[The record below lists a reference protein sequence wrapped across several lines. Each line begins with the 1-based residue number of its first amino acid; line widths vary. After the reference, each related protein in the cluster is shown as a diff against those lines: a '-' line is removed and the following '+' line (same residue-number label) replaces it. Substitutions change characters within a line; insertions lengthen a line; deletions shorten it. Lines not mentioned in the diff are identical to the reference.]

1 MKPDWLWFHRD
12 IFPSRV
18 CRLFARFWLFFL
30 ISVLS
35 SPAVAALPGFE
46 FMLEHIRHPVFTA
59 RSAEI
64 KFTAFPSP
72 ALVVTLDDLV
82 MGGHR
87 WRNLR
92 MECNQIHVSRD
103 GADCDA
109 GVLRLG
115 KKSLSVNVQF
125 SLQRKSLIIGIQPV
139 PVTGVREKWRL
150 EIGWQEDKWHGVLK
164 IMNGDGTLLADLLP
178 LEEQQIQI
186 HQARLNG
193 EIHLSGSG
201 VAISA
206 LSAHLNVSQLSFG
219 DASGLHAGEHISLQM
234 DADARQTGKDW
245 QWRGKI
251 AWPEGGIF
259 WQPFYFSGQG
269 HEFAI
274 AGTLHDRH
282 INVTHGRV
290 DLAGIG
296 KAKFSAVA
304 DVAGRT
310 LQQIR
315 FSATDLELS
324 PLFDSILRPL
334 AVDTALA
341 ETSAGG
347 RADFDWHYRDG
358 EHQSL
363 VIDLQDVSLI
373 DAHDRFSIEEL
384 NAHIPWNHDEKRN
397 GSIQFDNARVLGI
410 PLGATRIPIETKG
423 AQFNIPRAEVAVLD
437 GKMQIENFLAIHET
451 TGWQW
456 QFNGALLPI
465 SMEKLTEALRIQPM
479 YGTLSGTIPKMRY
492 ANSTITMEGE
502 LVSGIFDGVAVARNL
517 VLENPLSLTPHL
529 IMDMAMHHVDLD
541 LLTRAYS
548 FGSMQGRVD
557 VEVNNLELVDWEPV
571 RFDTKLVS
579 SAGNYKRRISQAAI
593 KNLIAL
599 GGGGAVT
606 AIQRS
611 FLGLFGQFSYA
622 EIGWRCKLRGHIC
635 QMGGIEPATSDGKSY
650 VLVKGSGIPA
660 ITITGYNQ
668 EVDWPELLKRLER
681 AVESSNPIIH

>member
-1 MKPDWLWFHRD
+1 MKPDWLWFHGD
-12 IFPSRV
+12 IFSSCV
-18 CRLFARFWLFFL
+18 CWLLARFWPFFL
-30 ISVLS
+30 ISILS
-35 SPAVAALPGFE
+35 FPATAALPGFE
-46 FMLEHIRHPVFTA
+46 FMLEHIRHPAFAA

-72 ALVVTLDDLV
+72 ALVVTLDDLI

-92 MECNQIHVSRD
+92 LECNQVHVGRD

-109 GVLRLG
+109 GTLRLG
-115 KKSLSVNVQF
+115 KRSLSVNFQF
-125 SLQRKSLIIGIQPV
+125 SLQHKSLVIEIQNV
-139 PVTGVREKWRL
+139 PVTGSREKWRL
-150 EIGWQEDKWHGVLK
+150 EIGWQADKWNGVLK
-164 IMNGDGTLLADLLP
+164 IANGDGALLAYLLS
-178 LEEQQIQI
+178 LEEKQIQI

-201 VAISA
+201 TATSA
-206 LSAHLNVSQLSFG
+206 LSAHLNVSQLSFS
-219 DASGLHAGEHISLQM
+219 DASGLHAGEHISLQI
-234 DADARQTGKDW
+234 DADAQQTGRDW

-251 AWPEGGIF
+251 AWLEGEIF

-269 HEFAI
+269 HELTI

-290 DLAGIG
+290 DLVGMG

-304 DVAGRT
+304 DMTDRT

-324 PLFDSILRPL
+324 ALFDSILRPL
-334 AVDTALA
+334 AVGTALA
-341 ETSAGG
+341 ETSAAG
-347 RADFDWHYRDG
+347 RASFDWHYQDD

-363 VIDLQDVSLI
+363 VIDLQDVSLS
-373 DAHDRFSIEEL
+373 DAHERFSVEEL
-384 NAHIPWNHDEKRN
+384 NVHIPWNHDEKRN
-397 GSIQFDNARVLGI
+397 GSIQFGSARFLGI
-410 PLGATRIPIETKG
+410 PLGATRIPIETEG
-423 AQFNIPRAEVAVLD
+423 VQFSIPRAEVAVLD
-437 GKMQIENFLAIHET
+437 RKMQIENFLASHET
-451 TGWQW
+451 SGWQW
-456 QFNGALLPI
+456 QFNGALLPV
-465 SMEKLTEALRIQPM
+465 SMEQLTASLHIQPM

-517 VLENPLSLTPHL
+517 ILENPLSLTPRL
-529 IMDMAMHHVDLD
+529 IMDVAMHHVDLD

-548 FGSMQGRVD
+548 FGSMQGRID
-557 VEVNNLELVDWEPV
+557 VEVNNLELVDWKPV
-571 RFDTKLVS
+571 RFDAKLAS

-599 GGGGAVT
+599 GGGGAVI

-635 QMGGIEPATSDGKSY
+635 QMGGIESAASDGKSY

-660 ITITGYNQ
+660 ITITGYNP